1 MIPESHLDLVQRP
14 ILAHL
19 ATIME
24 DGSPQ
29 ITPVWIDYDGSLLL
43 VNTAAGRKKERNMR
57 ERPSVALDIVD
68 PDNASRKLM
77 IMGRVIEATA
87 DGAEEHI
94 DRLSQRYLGV
104 PTYPSRVPGETRL
117 IVKIEPERVI
127 AQ

>member
-57 ERPSVALDIVD
+57 ERPAVALDIVD

-87 DGAEEHI
+87 DGTEEHI